1 MIAYRVDV
9 SRSFTQRLGSETAVE
24 VIGGADKYVAVCRHC
39 YLTSAAT
46 TMAKDDAML
55 STQPSKKEASSSQ
68 QAPSTPTHKRFA
80 KRKSLNSPKK
90 IASPAKRIA
99 KRRRSQGNAA

>member
-1 MIAYRVDV
+1 VI
-9 SRSFTQRLGSETAVE
+9 SFTQRLSTETAVE
-24 VIGGADKYVAVCRHC
+24 VIGGSDKYIAVCRHC
-39 YLTSAAT
+39 YLTNAAA

-55 STQPSKKEASSSQ
+55 STSSSSQSSSKKDSSSSQ
-68 QAPSTPTHKRFA
+68 QSGPSTPSRKRFA

-99 KRRRSQGNAA
+99 KRRRSQGNHA

>member
-1 MIAYRVDV
+1 M
-9 SRSFTQRLGSETAVE
+9 E

-55 STQPSKKEASSSQ
+55 STQPSKKEASSQ
-68 QAPSTPTHKRFA
+68 QAPSTPAHKRFA